1 MKRGI
6 NKLLR
11 LIEEYGVINE
21 MKFNANVKLTKL
33 GKASERIQQDSTLS
47 GEKITKVSEL
57 RYLGLELNDMNKN
70 TLHLKKR
77 RSLAYMHV

>member
-47 GEKITKVSEL
+47 GEKITKVSE
-57 RYLGLELNDMNKN
+57 
-70 TLHLKKR
+70 
-77 RSLAYMHV
+77 